1 MAFTPRFALRRWLV
15 AAALALFASA
25 PAPGPVLAEVRGATD
40 VANAPEGAAL
50 PVFEETGCWFRAPRD
65 RDTTCG
71 WLVVPE
77 KRGDPPGRTIR
88 LAVAILEPDRERHEP
103 VVYLTGGPG
112 QPTYIETLAD
122 IETWWDYADREPW
135 LRGRRLIVFDQR
147 GTGLS
152 EPMLDCPGLY
162 DPTTWSGV
170 VSTPEH
176 RPDVTLSQR
185 LGVEAC
191 RDQLLASGVDLSAY
205 NTAESAADVADLRRA
220 LNIDRWVLFGISYGT
235 RLALTVLRD
244 HPEGIT
250 AAILDSVLPLEVDF
264 IGESAATFEE
274 SLKRLF
280 ADCRADYACDSTF
293 GDLQT
298 LLTESV
304 RRFDAAPLPLRL
316 TESSEA
322 PRFLHLTG
330 KDYLWI
336 VFSALY
342 DWERIERLPM
352 LIERTASQDYR
363 YLASE
368 ARASYLDSGDDAFA
382 DGMQFSVG
390 CNEEFPFYK
399 AKPLPRAMALLDG
412 WVESDFYLW
421 ACPLWPSGRAAAGEN
436 EPVISQVP
444 VLLLSGDYD
453 PITPASWAKRVLA
466 SLPRGRHLVF
476 RGIGH
481 DVVDSTDCGGEAVA
495 DFLANPSKTPATA
508 CVSQM
513 EPPYFVLDERDW

>member
-1 MAFTPRFALRRWLV
+1 MAFIPRPLPGRRL
-15 AAALALFASA
+15 AAALLALFVSA
-25 PAPGPVLAEVRGATD
+25 PALADVRGTTD
-40 VANAPEGAAL
+40 VPATPEASSL
-50 PVFEETGCWFRAPRD
+50 PVFEETGCWFRGPRD

-77 KRGDPPGRTIR
+77 KRGQPNGRSIR
-88 LAVAILEPDRERHEP
+88 LAVAILEPDRERYEP

-112 QPTYIETLAD
+112 QPTYIETAAD
-122 IETWWDYADREPW
+122 ILTWWDYFDREPW
-135 LRGRRLIVFDQR
+135 LRGRRLIIVDQR

-152 EPMLDCPGLY
+152 EPKLDCPGLY
-162 DPTTWSGV
+162 DPVTWSGV
-170 VSTPEH
+170 VGTPAD
-176 RPDVTLSQR
+176 RPDVTASQQQG
-185 LGVEAC
+185 LEAC
-191 RDQLLASGVDLSAY
+191 RDQLLGQGIDLSAY

-220 LNIDRWVLFGISYGT
+220 LGIESWVIYGISYGT

-244 HPEGIT
+244 HGEGVS

-274 SLKRLF
+274 ALKRLF
-280 ADCRADYACDSTF
+280 ADCRADYSCDSAF

-298 LLTESV
+298 LLTETV

-316 TESSEA
+316 TEANEA
-322 PRFLHLTG
+322 PRFVHFNG
-330 KDYLWI
+330 ENYLWI

-342 DWERIERLPM
+342 DWDRIERLPM
-352 LIERTASQDYR
+352 LIQRTAAQDYR

-368 ARASYLDSGDDAFA
+368 ARASYLDSGDSDFA
-382 DGMQFSVG
+382 EGMQFSVG

-399 AKPLPRAMALLDG
+399 AKPLPRTLALLDG
-412 WVESDFYLW
+412 WVEGDFYLW
-421 ACPLWPSGRAAAGEN
+421 ACPLWPSGRAAEAEN
-436 EPVISQVP
+436 QPAVSEVP

-453 PITPASWAKRVLA
+453 PITPASWAKRALA
-466 SLPRGRHLVF
+466 GLPRGHHLVF

-495 DFLANPSKTPATA
+495 DFLANPNKRPTTP
-508 CVSQM
+508 CVGEM

>member
-1 MAFTPRFALRRWLV
+1 MILALRTFLLWLPLV
-15 AAALALFASA
+15 LLSALPALADA
-25 PAPGPVLAEVRGATD
+25 RGATD
-40 VANAPEGAAL
+40 VPADPAAEAL
-50 PVFEETGCWFRAPRD
+50 PRFEETGCWFRAPRD

-77 KRGDPPGRTIR
+77 KRGEANGRTIR
-88 LAVAILEPDRERHEP
+88 LAVAILEPDRERYEP

-112 QPTYIETLAD
+112 QPTYIQTLAD
-122 IETWWDYADREPW
+122 IETWWDYVDREPW

-152 EPMLDCPGLY
+152 EPKLDCPGLY
-162 DPTTWSGV
+162 DPTNWSGV
-170 VSTPEH
+170 VSTPES
-176 RPDVTLSQR
+176 RPDVTQGQHQ
-185 LGVEAC
+185 GVEAC
-191 RDQLLASGVDLSAY
+191 RDRLLAADIDLTAY
-205 NTAESAADVADLRRA
+205 NTRESAADVADLRVA
-220 LNIDRWVLFGISYGT
+220 LAIDRWVLFGISYGT

-244 HPEGIT
+244 HGEGVT

-264 IGESAATFEE
+264 VGESAATFEE
-274 SLKRLF
+274 ALKRLF

-316 TESSEA
+316 TEANEA

-342 DWERIERLPM
+342 DWDRIERLPF
-352 LIERTASQDYR
+352 LIQRTAVQDYR

-368 ARASYLDSGDDAFA
+368 ARASYLDAAESDFSE
-382 DGMQFSVG
+382 GMQFSVG

-399 AKPLPRAMALLDG
+399 AKPLPRSMALLDG
-412 WVESDFYLW
+412 WVEGDFYLW
-421 ACPLWPSGRAAAGEN
+421 ACPLWPSGRAAASEN
-436 EPVISQVP
+436 EPVLSEVP

-453 PITPASWAKRVLA
+453 PITPASWAKRTLA
-466 SLPRGRHLVF
+466 SLPRGQHLVF

-481 DVVDSTDCGGEAVA
+481 DVVDSTDCGGEVVA
-495 DFLANPSKTPATA
+495 DFLANPTKRPMTA
-508 CVSQM
+508 CVEQL
-513 EPPYFVLDERDW
+513 EPPYFVIDERDW